1 MVRTFTGNNSYT
13 LKNELRELKRKFVDE
28 YGDLS
33 LEIIDGEEASYEQIK
48 DAVSSVP
55 FLAEKKLV
63 VVYEPG
69 KSKDI
74 AEKIEELFDI
84 TEFGNDLIIVE
95 PKPDKRSS
103 YYKTLKKNSEMVEFK
118 ELDERELA
126 NWLVSEAGKD
136 SGLEYRDAYYL
147 VQRVGN
153 NQELISNELKKL
165 VDYGQKISR
174 EIIDKLTE
182 PSPQTTI
189 FNLLDSAFS
198 GDLKKALEIYD
209 EQRTQGEEPIKI
221 FAMLVWQMHLVALV
235 DSAKGRPD
243 SEIMQASG
251 LKPFTLNKSRSIARS
266 MGRERIKKVL
276 SEMVELDRT
285 LKTTSVDADEAL
297 KSLLVSIS

>member
-1 MVRTFTGNNSYT
+1 MVRTCTGNNSYA
-13 LKNELRELKRKFVDE
+13 LKKELRELKRKFVDE

-118 ELDERELA
+118 
-126 NWLVSEAGKD
+126 
-136 SGLEYRDAYYL
+136 
-147 VQRVGN
+147 
-153 NQELISNELKKL
+153 
-165 VDYGQKISR
+165 
-174 EIIDKLTE
+174 
-182 PSPQTTI
+182 
-189 FNLLDSAFS
+189 
-198 GDLKKALEIYD
+198 
-209 EQRTQGEEPIKI
+209 
-221 FAMLVWQMHLVALV
+221 
-235 DSAKGRPD
+235 
-243 SEIMQASG
+243 
-251 LKPFTLNKSRSIARS
+251 
-266 MGRERIKKVL
+266 
-276 SEMVELDRT
+276 
-285 LKTTSVDADEAL
+285 
-297 KSLLVSIS
+297 